1 MKKNES
7 NSLDTVNHDAI
18 EAYTSALSQ
27 DSYWRLFVDGFRQRN
42 GNFTG
47 KNAGNFEENELGHL
61 LWASREPNNLNLLKN
76 AALKLYGS
84 SAFLMGKFMQS
95 SRNPL
100 NPSKVFEKA
109 THS

>member
-1 MKKNES
+1 VKKNES

-27 DSYWRLFVDGFRQRN
+27 DSYWRLFVDGFKQRN
-42 GNFTG
+42 GILTG

-76 AALKLYGS
+76 AALKLYS
-84 SAFLMGKFMQS
+84 NESITEELS
-95 SRNPL
+95 
-100 NPSKVFEKA
+100 FEFICNF
-109 THS
+109 TNQYILLRTI